1 MSRIL
6 VLVLLCLTPLLAQAQ
21 TLLVVGDSISAGYG
35 LARID
40 QGWVSLLQ
48 RALQPRDIAVV
59 NASISGDTT
68 AGGLARIDEL
78 LQRVHPRWVLIE
90 LGGNDGLRGLTPAQ
104 MADNLTAMIG
114 KARQAGA
121 EVLLLG
127 MRIPPN
133 YGKRYAEMFQRVYGE
148 VAGRQRVALV
158 PFLLEGV
165 GGHDSL
171 MQADGIHPTAE
182 GYRIVVENVLQSLLP
197 VLNKP
202 AAAKTGTKK
211 KA

>member
-1 MSRIL
+1 M
-6 VLVLLCLTPLLAQAQ
+6 CLTPLLAQAQ

-171 MQADGIHPTAE
+171 MQADGIHPNAEAQPLLLEQVMTSLEPLLQATAA
-182 GYRIVVENVLQSLLP
+182 V
-197 VLNKP
+197 P
-202 AAAKTGTKK
+202 AGRRD
-211 KA
+211 